1 MELRTLRYFLAVAE
15 EKNISK
21 AADALFITQPT
32 LSRQM
37 IELEEELGKTLFIRG
52 KRKISLTEEGIFFQK
67 RAKEIITLV
76 EKTESAFHAPEDELH
91 GDIYIGSGET
101 PAMRFIARIAHTLH
115 RQNPHVNFHLFSGN
129 AQDVMDKID
138 NGLVSFG
145 LFVGPADLAKYDF
158 LRLPI
163 KDTWG
168 VLMRSD
174 SPLAKLE
181 QIQAKDLLNIPLLL
195 SRQEMVKNEIS
206 GWMGDLAKELN
217 IIGTYNLL
225 YNASLMV
232 EEGLGYAL
240 CLDKIVNTTN
250 ESLLCF
256 KPLSPKIEVGL
267 TLAWKKSQ
275 TFSKAEEK
283 FLEYLKREIEVY
295 SKS

>member
-21 AADALFITQPT
+21 AAEVLFITQPT

-52 KRKISLTEEGIFFQK
+52 KRKISLTDEGIFFQK
-67 RAKEIITLV
+67 RAKEILTLV
-76 EKTESAFHAPEDELH
+76 QKTESAFHAPEEELH

-101 PAMRFIARIAHTLH
+101 HAMQLIARVAQKLH
-115 RQNPHVNFHLFSGN
+115 SRNPHVNFHLFSGN
-129 AQDVMDKID
+129 AHDVMEKID

-145 LFVGPADLAKYDF
+145 LFVEPADLAKYDF
-158 LRLPI
+158 MRLPV

-168 VLMRSD
+168 VLMQSD

-181 QIQAKDLLNIPLLL
+181 YIQAKDLLNIPLLC
-195 SRQEMVKNEIS
+195 SAQEMVKNEIS

-232 EEGLGYAL
+232 EEGMGFAL
-240 CLDKIVNTTN
+240 CLDKIINTTKD
-250 ESLLCF
+250 SSLCF
-256 KPLSPKIEVGL
+256 KPLYPKIEAGL

-283 FLEYLKREIEVY
+283 FLEYLKTEIQTARQ
-295 SKS
+295 